1 MNLSLVETL
10 IIEPTI
16 PFDFDGTFHKPDHFT
31 TDDHEYVKGIRW
43 QTMNWNG
50 IKLGLKISNIGKV
63 DEPLIKVDIYAK
75 KKLDKDYIK
84 SFENELIY
92 RFNLDLNIKDFYDKF
107 GKHPSLKDP
116 IKNLYGMRPG
126 HPSSLYEYLV
136 IGVILQN
143 ASVKRSIQMFRNL
156 LSKYGEVLE
165 FDGKKLYCL
174 WDVGRFK
181 DVDEQELRDLK
192 VGYRAKSIK
201 RLDQEFYERNIEEK
215 DVRKM
220 SLDEQKDFLISLYGI
235 GPATVWYILFDVF
248 HRWDVFEHISPWEQ
262 KLYSQLFFG
271 RGLGDLATVE
281 ELLEF
286 INDFKEYKQLA
297 VHYMWEDLWWRREGG
312 EAIEWLEKEI
322 RA

>member
-1 MNLSLVETL
+1 MKLSLVKTL
-10 IIEPTI
+10 SIEPTT
-16 PFDFDGTFHKPDHFT
+16 PFDFDSTFFKPDHFT

-43 QTMNWNG
+43 QTMNWG
-50 IKLGLKISNIGKV
+50 GKKLGLKISNISTVKK
-63 DEPLIKVDIYAK
+63 PIIKVDIYSDG
-75 KKLDKDYIK
+75 KLGSDYLN
-84 SFENELIY
+84 SFENEFRY
-92 RFNLDLNIKDFYDKF
+92 RFNLDLDIKDFYDKF
-107 GKHPSLKDP
+107 GDHLILKAP

-126 HPSSLYEYLV
+126 HPSSLYEYLI

-156 LSKYGEVLE
+156 LSKYGDILE

-174 WDVGRFK
+174 WDVGRFNH
-181 DVDEQELRDLK
+181 VDEQELRDLK

-201 RLDQEFYERNIEEK
+201 RLDKEFYERNIKEE
-215 DVRKM
+215 DVREM
-220 SLDEQKDFLISLYGI
+220 ILDEQKGFLISLYGI

-262 KLYSQLFFG
+262 KLYSQLFFK
-271 RGLGDLATVE
+271 RDLDNLATVE

-286 INDFKEYKQLA
+286 INQFKEYKQLA
-297 VHYMWEDLWWRREGG
+297 VHYMWEDLWWRRENG
-312 EAIEWLEKEI
+312 EIIEWLEKEI